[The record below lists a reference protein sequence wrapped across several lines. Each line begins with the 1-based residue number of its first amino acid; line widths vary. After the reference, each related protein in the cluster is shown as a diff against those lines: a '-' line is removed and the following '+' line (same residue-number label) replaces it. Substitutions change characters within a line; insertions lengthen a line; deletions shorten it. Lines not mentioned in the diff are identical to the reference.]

1 MFSGIRAIPLI
12 FEEKSCASM
21 VMPGQQPNMPCTHR
35 QQLSRHKRLGYC
47 LISYRLMTEV
57 IYTLIWTWLDGTID
71 DYMKE
76 IKDKHYYIEV
86 QLWNNDC
93 NI

>member
-1 MFSGIRAIPLI
+1 MLI
-12 FEEKSCASM
+12 TKDM
-21 VMPGQQPNMPCTHR
+21 HIDTI
-35 QQLSRHKRLGYC
+35 SRF
-47 LISYRLMTEV
+47 
-57 IYTLIWTWLDGTID
+57 DGTID

>member
-1 MFSGIRAIPLI
+1 MQESKIPSEFISFTHGDSTSTLKRAGSI
-12 FEEKSCASM
+12 M
-21 VMPGQQPNMPCTHR
+21 
-35 QQLSRHKRLGYC
+35 
-47 LISYRLMTEV
+47 LMTKDMH
-57 IYTLIWTWLDGTID
+57 IDTISRFDGTID